1 MKPSEFLSLYKE
13 NDIVKSLSE
22 NLKGKQQ
29 FVKLSGLA
37 GSAASVINAASYKSL
52 ARPFVCIL
60 SSREAAAYF
69 FNDLENLL
77 EEKDL
82 PYEKRSVFLFPSS
95 YKKPYQTTEIDNAN
109 VLLRSE
115 VVNRLSSETRKFV
128 LITYPEALTEKV
140 VSRKVLKKN
149 TLTLHRGEGTS
160 VDFILELL
168 LEYGFYRVD
177 FVVEPGQFSLRGGIV
192 DVFSYSNDFPFRIE
206 IMGDQVESLRTFNP
220 ENQVSVERLEKITI
234 LPDISQLA
242 EKNEKEDFFTILPS
256 HTVFWNEDVAFA
268 RETIEQAFVKAQE
281 IFASFNSGIKHSS
294 PEELFIDGEHYTLRL
309 AAFSN
314 VEFRRFYFEQQNT
327 ASFQFDFSPQPS
339 FNKNFDL
346 LIRNLMEKTHQGFS
360 NFLLSDNSRQLSR
373 IHSIFEIVAEEK
385 QQEGYLKHETLP
397 VSLHEGFIDHHAK
410 ILCYTDHQIF
420 ERYHRFRIRD
430 KFPGKKSLTL
440 KEINNLQPGDYVT
453 HIDHGVGIFSGL
465 EKIEVNGKL
474 QEAIRLIYKGND
486 ILYISIHSLHR
497 IAKYSGK
504 EGTEPT
510 LNRLGSPAWGN
521 LKKKTKSRVK
531 DIAKDLIRLYAER
544 RAKKG
549 FAFAPDTYLQN
560 ELEASFIY
568 EDTPDQLTS
577 TADVKAD
584 MEKPYPMDRLICG
597 DVGFGKTEV
606 AIRAAFKAVSESK
619 QVAVLVP
626 TTILALQ
633 HYHTFRERLK
643 DFPCN
648 IDYINRFRSQ
658 KQKTEILKK
667 VRNGTLDILIGT
679 HRLVSGDVVFNDLG
693 LMIIDEEQKFGVATK
708 EKLKKLK
715 VNVDTLT
722 LTATPIPR
730 TLQFSLMGARD
741 LSQINTPPQNRYP
754 IVTELHVFNEELVR
768 DGIMYEVSRGGQV
781 FFIHNRVQNIEEVAG
796 MIKRLC
802 PDLRIAI
809 GHGQMTGA
817 KLEEVMV
824 DFIDGHYDV
833 LVATSIVE
841 SGLDIPNA
849 NTIMINNPHHFGLS
863 DLHQM
868 RGRVG
873 RTNKK
878 AFCYLLSPPLTTL
891 TEDARKR
898 LKTIEEFSEL
908 GSGFNIAMRDLDIRG
923 AGNLLGAEQSGF
935 ISEIGFEMYHKI
947 LDEAILELKQTEFKD
962 HFEEGSEDDPGF
974 VKNCVLETDL
984 QLLIP
989 SDYVESTQERL
1000 SLYKDL
1006 DNFDKEIQLEK
1017 FAEDMKDRFGT
1028 IPPETEGLFMAIRLR
1043 WLAGKLGFE
1052 KIILKAGKFI
1062 GHFISNQDSVFYSG
1076 ETFLAILAFVQ
1087 QHPRKCLLKESEK
1100 KLVLT
1105 VNQVS
1110 TIEGA
1115 YEFLQKM
1122 CETMKAAKAEKV
1134 KHIS

>member
-1 MKPSEFLSLYKE
+1 MKPAEFLSVYKE
-13 NDIVKSLSE
+13 NEIVKDLATV
-22 NLKGKQQ
+22 LKSSGQQ
-29 FVKLSGLA
+29 FVTLSGMA
-37 GSAASVINAASYKSL
+37 GSSPAVILAATYRSVP
-52 ARPFVCIL
+52 RPVVCVL
-60 SSREAAAYF
+60 SSREMAAYF
-69 FNDLENLL
+69 FNDVENLL
-77 EEKDL
+77 DEKDL
-82 PYEKRSVFLFPSS
+82 PYEKRSIFLFPSS

-115 VVNRLSSETRKFV
+115 VINRLSSESKKFIV
-128 LITYPEALTEKV
+128 VTYPEALTEKV
-140 VSRKVLKKN
+140 VSRKVLRKN
-149 TLTLHRGEGTS
+149 ILTLHAGESTS

-206 IMGDQVESLRTFNP
+206 IMGDEVESLRTFNP
-220 ENQVSVERLEKITI
+220 ENQISVEKLEKITI
-234 LPDISQLA
+234 LPDLHQLG
-242 EKNEKEDFFTILPS
+242 EKHEKEDFFAVLPS
-256 HTVFWNEDVAFA
+256 HTLFWSDDVMFA
-268 RETIEQAFVKAQE
+268 RETISEAFSKAQT
-281 IFASFNSGIKHSS
+281 IFETFTSGVKHSL
-294 PEELFIDGEHYTLRL
+294 PEEMFVSGDVFVEKIST
-309 AAFSN
+309 FSN
-314 VEFRRFYFEQQNT
+314 VEFRRHFFEEQST
-327 ASFQFDFSPQPS
+327 ASFDFDFSPQPS

-346 LIRNLMEKTHQGFS
+346 LIRNLMEKTSHGFR
-360 NFLLSDNSRQLSR
+360 NFLLSDNPRQLSR

-385 QQEGYLKHETLP
+385 QQEGYLKHEILP
-397 VSLHEGFIDHHAK
+397 VSLHEGFIDHYSK
-410 ILCYTDHQIF
+410 VLCYTDHQIF

-504 EGTEPT
+504 EGTEPV
-510 LNRLGSPAWGN
+510 LNRLGSPAWAN

-544 RAKKG
+544 KAKEG

-568 EDTPDQLTS
+568 EDTPDQVKATF
-577 TADVKAD
+577 DVKDD
-584 MEKPYPMDRLICG
+584 MQKAYPMDRLICG
-597 DVGFGKTEV
+597 DVGFGKTEI
-606 AIRAAFKAVSESK
+606 AIRAAFKAVTDSK

-633 HYHTFRERLK
+633 HFHTFSERLK

-648 IDYINRFRSQ
+648 IDYINRFRTQ
-658 KQKTEILKK
+658 KEKTAILKK
-667 VRNGTLDILIGT
+667 VKDGSIDILIGT
-679 HRLVSGDVVFNDLG
+679 HRLVSGDVHFSDLG
-693 LMIIDEEQKFGVATK
+693 LLIIDEEQKFGVSTK

-741 LSQINTPPQNRYP
+741 LSLINTPPQNRYP
-754 IVTELHVFNEELVR
+754 IVTELHAFNEELVR

-781 FFIHNRVQNIEEVAG
+781 FFIHNRVQNIEEVAA

-802 PDLRIAI
+802 PDIRVAI
-809 GHGQMTGA
+809 GHGQMPGH

-824 DFIDGHYDV
+824 DFIDGHFDV
-833 LVATSIVE
+833 LVATTIIE

-878 AFCYLLSPPLTTL
+878 AFCYLLAPPLTSL

-898 LKTIEEFSEL
+898 LRTIEEFSDL
-908 GSGFNIAMRDLDIRG
+908 GSGFNISMRDLDIRG
-923 AGNLLGAEQSGF
+923 AGNLLGGEQSGF

-962 HFEEGSEDDPGF
+962 HFTAEEAGDMGF

-989 SDYVESTQERL
+989 TDYVESTSERL
-1000 SLYKDL
+1000 NLYKDL
-1006 DNFDKEIQLEK
+1006 DNFEKEGQLDE
-1017 FAEDMKDRFGT
+1017 FIRNMEDRFGPV
-1028 IPPETEGLFMAIRLR
+1028 PPETEGLFKAIRLR

-1052 KIILKAGKFI
+1052 KIILKSGKFI
-1062 GHFISNQDSVFYSG
+1062 GHFISNQESVFYQSQ
-1076 ETFLAILAFVQ
+1076 TFPAILGFVQ
-1087 QHPRKCLLKESEK
+1087 QHPRKCLIKESNK
-1100 KLVLT
+1100 KLLLNVKNVQTIDEAFDFLT
-1105 VNQVS
+1105 
-1110 TIEGA
+1110 
-1115 YEFLQKM
+1115 
-1122 CETMKAAKAEKV
+1122 TMQQGVTASV
-1134 KHIS
+1134 